1 MVEMVNLDRITEA
14 HLRHLLRFLEEEY
27 KEMLRH
33 NLILV
38 RQMKTAHL
46 DSKQETTVTGKKSF
60 SAICL

>member
-1 MVEMVNLDRITEA
+1 MVEINLDRITEA

-27 KEMLRH
+27 KEMLPH

-46 DSKQETTVTGKKSF
+46 DSKQETTGKKSS